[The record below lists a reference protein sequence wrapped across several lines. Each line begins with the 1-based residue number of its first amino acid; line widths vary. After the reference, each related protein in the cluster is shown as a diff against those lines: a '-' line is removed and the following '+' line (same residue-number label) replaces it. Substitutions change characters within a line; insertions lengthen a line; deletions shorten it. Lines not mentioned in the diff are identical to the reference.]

1 MNRFRFSIGSLL
13 VVLTLLGC
21 GLAAMVSQ
29 SLWAT
34 SLVYTAFLAL
44 ICLAAAGAMLA
55 AMPQRAF
62 WLGLA
67 IFGWTYWFVEF
78 DASGISS
85 RPTASVPVVLGL
97 GGPQPTPQPRA
108 GLLTSELMTLL
119 EEGMTTHR
127 QVGSKVIAQWR
138 GGSYYSGTITQAQNG
153 QYLIVWDD
161 GSAPQWTAPSQIQPN
176 SPNLRIAAHAT
187 LGGLFA
193 LVGGSI
199 VAVLF
204 GGRASDRGPK
214 DSGQATAPAAGTKSA
229 RPTDAAADRPRDRPQ
244 A

>member
-13 VVLTLLGC
+13 IVLTLLGC

-34 SLVYTAFLAL
+34 SMVYTAYLAL
-44 ICLAAAGAMLA
+44 ICLAAAGAVLA
-55 AMPQRAF
+55 PQRAF

-78 DASGISS
+78 DASGANA
-85 RPTASVPVVLGL
+85 RPPASVPVLLGW

-119 EEGMTTHR
+119 EERMTTHR

-138 GGSYYSGTITQAQNG
+138 GGSYYSGTITEAQNG

-193 LVGGSI
+193 LIGGSI
-199 VAVLF
+199 VAVIF
-204 GGRASDRGPK
+204 GVQRTDK
-214 DSGQATAPAAGTKSA
+214 DHSAAPAAVAA
-229 RPTDAAADRPRDRPQ
+229 RPIDPAADRPTDRPG